1 MSLQTDTCDTLY
13 VTKNTLTAYTIAIV
27 QNAQA
32 LQYDQ
37 MHTALQTGCNQS
49 SLETPLRAEELLTA
63 HFNLAVLED
72 KTNTSP
78 DAKKSPD
85 NMQDADPS
93 ASAPDDQTYIKI
105 PSHNAENNATRRP
118 HPTGAVGPTCRCD
131 YGLVN
136 AIPAGYESDDS
147 WDNLSHNHEHTHT
160 HNIVPLLTLCP
171 WRNSPRR
178 GHEQQQTPRQNNNTN
193 VRAGHAPYSRPRDNQ
208 PYGRRTRSQQALVP
222 EPTEKFNADTRYN
235 RLIHRRCASLDL
247 ELAFKEIKI
256 SQNIERQ
263 VCKECKAKFCQC
275 PAFTPGTPCSS
286 ISSMPT
292 STSDEQIP
300 ELVANKPVQQLHL
313 PVQTPS
319 DEEADREVAAICRP
333 SEYYRVR
340 SHLRRRHHY
349 FMYNQLDDIG
359 EITEYKRR
367 RNNSPS
373 AQGLPVE
380 H

>member
-1 MSLQTDTCDTLY
+1 MHCIRDLGIT
-13 VTKNTLTAYTIAIV
+13 N
-27 QNAQA
+27 
-32 LQYDQ
+32 
-37 MHTALQTGCNQS
+37 HTAG
-49 SLETPLRAEELLTA
+49 
-63 HFNLAVLED
+63 
-72 KTNTSP
+72 
-78 DAKKSPD
+78 
-85 NMQDADPS
+85 
-93 ASAPDDQTYIKI
+93 APAANKLYM
-105 PSHNAENNATRRP
+105 
-118 HPTGAVGPTCRCD
+118 
-131 YGLVN
+131 
-136 AIPAGYESDDS
+136 
-147 WDNLSHNHEHTHT
+147 
-160 HNIVPLLTLCP
+160 
-171 WRNSPRR
+171 
-178 GHEQQQTPRQNNNTN
+178 
-193 VRAGHAPYSRPRDNQ
+193 
-208 PYGRRTRSQQALVP
+208 P
-222 EPTEKFNADTRYN
+222 EPTKKFNADTRYN

-263 VCKECKAKFCQC
+263 VCKECKAEFCRC

-319 DEEADREVAAICRP
+319 DEEADREVAVICRP

-340 SHLRRRHHY
+340 SHLRRRRHY

-373 AQGLPVE
+373 AQGLPAE